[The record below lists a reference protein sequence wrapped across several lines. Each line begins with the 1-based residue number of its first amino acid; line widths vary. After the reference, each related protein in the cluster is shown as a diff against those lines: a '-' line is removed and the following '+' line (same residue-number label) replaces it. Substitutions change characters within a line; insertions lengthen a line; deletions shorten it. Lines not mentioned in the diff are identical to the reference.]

1 ASTQIQAYAGATSV
15 QPEHKLPFYVS
26 VQENNTPFSINIYR
40 LGWYGGFG
48 GRLMGSWANQVGHAQ
63 GYYDLLGHRLVGCN
77 SCHADK
83 AKGLVEANWQPSFT
97 LTIPS
102 NWITGVYLAKFIDV
116 NGMQTYAA
124 FDVRGN
130 SFSRYVAVTSDITYQ
145 AYNKW

>member
-1 ASTQIQAYAGATSV
+1 
-15 QPEHKLPFYVS
+15 
-26 VQENNTPFSINIYR
+26 
-40 LGWYGGFG
+40 
-48 GRLMGSWANQVGHAQ
+48 
-63 GYYDLLGHRLVGCN
+63 LLGHRLVGCN

-145 AYNKW
+145 AYNKWGGYSLYEIDGSTQKASVEAKGSVKGVKVSFDRPYLDGQGSGQVLAFELDAIHWLERQGYDL